1 LFYVNKKN
9 TEDVVELIH
18 SEAGVCIVVD
28 QQDTLMSGNPSG
40 RILRMGKK
48 QFKKTFKKASTK
60 FIKIEPTDEYKKKEI
75 IEHFMID
82 KFGIMNYTEDYVE
95 RMKYADRKKYFGNL
109 SDEEYEKSLED
120 LADPVVSKKS
130 INHKDLL
137 KAKQALQSV
146 QTSSEV

>member
-9 TEDVVELIH
+9 KEEVVELIY

-28 QQDTLMSGNPSG
+28 QQDTLMSGNPVG
-40 RILRMGKK
+40 RIIRKGKK
-48 QFKKTFKKASTK
+48 QFKKDYKKASPK

-75 IEHFMID
+75 IEHFMTD

-95 RMKYADRKKYFGNL
+95 RMKYADRKEYFENL
-109 SDEEYEKSLED
+109 SDEEYKKSLED
-120 LADPVVSKKS
+120 LADPVVSKNP

-137 KAKQALQSV
+137 DAKQALQSV

>member
-75 IEHFMID
+75 IEHFMTD

-95 RMKYADRKKYFGNL
+95 RMKYTDRKEYFENL

-130 INHKDLL
+130 INYKDLL
-137 KAKQALQSV
+137 KAKQTLQSV